1 MLSSI
6 ADCEQMGTATAGD
19 KTPAVAVRKSGI
31 RCVLPA
37 IRSRCS
43 TLQDSSPFPG
53 CSHHSSNRPESG
65 RSVLLVQ
72 FHRWDRMDQKD
83 PMAPKDLTGRKVQ
96 MDPKARCF
104 LIRKPGDCGCSPDRR
119 YSNSSPHFCGRS
131 GRARGIVVW
140 RQPNQPRQQRAHHRA
155 RARQV
160 A

>member
-19 KTPAVAVRKSGI
+19 EAPAVAVRRSGI

-43 TLQDSSPFPG
+43 TLPDSSRVPV

-65 RSVLLVQ
+65 KSVLLVR
-72 FHRWDRMDQKD
+72 FHRWDRSDQKD
-83 PMAPKDLTGRKVQ
+83 PMAPTDLMGRKVL
-96 MDPKARCF
+96 MDPTARCF

-119 YSNSSPHFCGRS
+119 YSNSNPHFCGRS
-131 GRARGIVVW
+131 GRALGTVVW
-140 RQPNQPRQQRAHHRA
+140 RQLNPPRQQQAHHRA